1 MSCPKLLS
9 VGFLMAQLIHY
20 FLVAQISSIK
30 NVKFAETLWAIC
42 LGDFSVVDKK
52 ALIQELLT
60 NS

>member
-20 FLVAQISSIK
+20 FLVAQISSIR
-30 NVKFAETLWAIC
+30 NMEFAKMLWAIC
-42 LGDFSVVDKK
+42 LGDFSVVNRK
-52 ALIQELLT
+52 ALIEEMLT